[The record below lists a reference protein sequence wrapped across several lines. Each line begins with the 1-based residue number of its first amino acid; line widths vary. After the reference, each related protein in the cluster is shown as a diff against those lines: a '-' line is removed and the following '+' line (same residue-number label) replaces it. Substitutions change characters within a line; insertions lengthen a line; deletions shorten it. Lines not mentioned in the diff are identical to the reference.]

1 MKYLVLLLLLAA
13 SAAYVLWRLRPYI
26 RGARRFIGVVREM
39 RRMQQGVPF
48 QDLPQKAGKKAK
60 KEKKW
65 KKAAQRGEAPAE
77 RLVRCAAC
85 GTWAPASRAVSLAG
99 GATYCSHA
107 CLERAAD
114 SPHKAR
120 KSAS

>member
-1 MKYLVLLLLLAA
+1 MKYLFVIAFLALAA
-13 SAAYVLWRLRPYI
+13 FLVYWRLRPYI
-26 RGARRFIGVVREM
+26 RAARRFLGVVREAN
-39 RRMQQGVPF
+39 RVR
-48 QDLPQKAGKKAK
+48 AS
-60 KEKKW
+60 
-65 KKAAQRGEAPAE
+65 AAQSDIPRRPGRETAAASE
-77 RLVRCAAC
+77 KLVRCAAC
-85 GTWAPASRAVSLAG
+85 GTWMPASRAVSLRA